1 MSEVKVSIVI
11 VNYNVKD
18 LILTC
23 IRSLYQFCDKTGDL
37 EIIVVDNQSID
48 GSCQAISTEFPDVI
62 LIENS
67 ENEGFPKANNQGFS
81 IAKGDY
87 IFMLNPDT
95 EFQENS
101 IEKLRQFLEDNKTVG
116 IVAPGLLNTDG
127 THQSSVWRYPSLFS
141 IFCEFH
147 YLTSLLKRK
156 NYLDKD
162 FTTQFEAESFS
173 GAAIFFRK
181 TVLDKI
187 GNLDESMFWIEDVE
201 FCYRAVQKGIKC
213 VYFPETKIIHHIG
226 QSAKKNYTISISN
239 QVFNKIKFF
248 NKHHS
253 NFSAKLVILL
263 SFLHVVQKSIVFG
276 ILSPFNVVY
285 KRKASAYRYTI
296 FKVFN
301 PPKGIA

>member
-23 IRSLYQFCDKTGDL
+23 IRSLYQFCGNAGDL
-37 EIIVVDNQSID
+37 EIIVIDNQSID
-48 GSCQAISTEFPDVI
+48 GSCQAIRTEFPGVI

-162 FTTQFEAESFS
+162 FTKQFEAESFS

-181 TVLDKI
+181 SVLDKI
-187 GNLDESMFWIEDVE
+187 GNLDETMFWIEDVE
-201 FCYRAVQKGIKC
+201 FCYRAVQNGIKC

-276 ILSPFNVVY
+276 VLSPFNVVY
-285 KRKASAYRYTI
+285 KRKAAAYRYTL

>member
-23 IRSLYQFCDKTGDL
+23 IRSLYQFCGNAGDL
-37 EIIVVDNQSID
+37 EIIVIDNQSID
-48 GSCQAISTEFPDVI
+48 GSCQAIRTEFPGVI

-162 FTTQFEAESFS
+162 FTKQFEAESFS

-181 TVLDKI
+181 SVLDEI
-187 GNLDESMFWIEDVE
+187 GNLDETMFWIEDVE
-201 FCYRAVQKGIKC
+201 FCYRAVQNGIKC

-285 KRKASAYRYTI
+285 KRKAAAYRYTL

>member
-23 IRSLYQFCDKTGDL
+23 IRSLYQFCGNAGDL
-37 EIIVVDNQSID
+37 EIIVIDNQSID
-48 GSCQAISTEFPDVI
+48 GSCQAIRTEFPGVI

-162 FTTQFEAESFS
+162 FTKQFEAESFS

-181 TVLDKI
+181 SILDEI
-187 GNLDESMFWIEDVE
+187 GNLDETMFWIEDVE
-201 FCYRAVQKGIKC
+201 FCYRAVQNGIKC

-285 KRKASAYRYTI
+285 KRKAAAYRYTL

>member
-23 IRSLYQFCDKTGDL
+23 IRSLYQFCGNAGDL
-37 EIIVVDNQSID
+37 EIIVIDNQSID
-48 GSCQAISTEFPDVI
+48 GSCQAIRTEFPDVI
-62 LIENS
+62 LMENS

-162 FTTQFEAESFS
+162 FTKQFEAESFS

-181 TVLDKI
+181 SILDEI
-187 GNLDESMFWIEDVE
+187 GNLDETMFWIEDVE
-201 FCYRAVQKGIKC
+201 FCYRAVQNGIKC

>member
-23 IRSLYQFCDKTGDL
+23 IRSLYQFCGNAGDL
-37 EIIVVDNQSID
+37 EIIVIDNQSID
-48 GSCQAISTEFPDVI
+48 GSCQAIRTEFPGVI

-162 FTTQFEAESFS
+162 FTKQFEAESFS

-181 TVLDKI
+181 SILDEI
-187 GNLDESMFWIEDVE
+187 GNLDETMFWIEDVE
-201 FCYRAVQKGIKC
+201 FCYRAVQNGIKC

-285 KRKASAYRYTI
+285 KRKASAYRYTL

>member
-23 IRSLYQFCDKTGDL
+23 IRSLYQFCGSAGDL
-37 EIIVVDNQSID
+37 EIIVIDNQSID
-48 GSCQAISTEFPDVI
+48 GSCQAIRTEFPGVI

-127 THQSSVWRYPSLFS
+127 SHQSSVWRYPSLFS

-162 FTTQFEAESFS
+162 FTKQFEAESFS

-181 TVLDKI
+181 SVLDEI
-187 GNLDESMFWIEDVE
+187 GNLDETMFWIEDVE
-201 FCYRAVQKGIKC
+201 FCFRAVQNGIKC

-285 KRKASAYRYTI
+285 KRKASAYRYTL

>member
-23 IRSLYQFCDKTGDL
+23 IRSLYQFCGNAGDL
-37 EIIVVDNQSID
+37 EIIVIDNQSID
-48 GSCQAISTEFPDVI
+48 GSCQAIRTEFPDVI
-62 LIENS
+62 LVENS

-162 FTTQFEAESFS
+162 FTKQFEAESFS

-181 TVLDKI
+181 SVLDEI
-187 GNLDESMFWIEDVE
+187 GNLDETMFWIEDVE
-201 FCYRAVQKGIKC
+201 FCYRAVQNGIKC

-285 KRKASAYRYTI
+285 KRKASAYRYTL

>member
-23 IRSLYQFCDKTGDL
+23 IRSLYQFCGNAGDL
-37 EIIVVDNQSID
+37 EIIVIDNQSID
-48 GSCQAISTEFPDVI
+48 GSCQAIRTEFPGVL

-162 FTTQFEAESFS
+162 FTKQFEAESFS

-181 TVLDKI
+181 SILDEI
-187 GNLDESMFWIEDVE
+187 GNLDETMFWIEDVE
-201 FCYRAVQKGIKC
+201 FCYRAVQNGIKC

-285 KRKASAYRYTI
+285 KRKASAYRYTL

>member
-23 IRSLYQFCDKTGDL
+23 IRSLYQFCDNTGDL
-37 EIIVVDNQSID
+37 EIIVIDNQSID
-48 GSCQAISTEFPDVI
+48 GSCQAIRTEFPDVI
-62 LIENS
+62 LLENN

-101 IEKLRQFLEDNKTVG
+101 IERLVSFMEQNPKIG
-116 IVAPGLLNTDG
+116 IVGPGLLNSDG
-127 THQSSVWRYPSLFS
+127 SHQSSVWRYPSLFS

-147 YLTSLLKRK
+147 YLSFLLKQK
-156 NYLDKD
+156 NYRDKD
-162 FTTQFEAESFS
+162 FTKSFEAESFS
-173 GAAIFFRK
+173 GAAIFFR
-181 TVLDKI
+181 TSVLEKI
-187 GNLDESMFWIEDVE
+187 GNLDETMFWIEDVE
-201 FCYRAVQKGIKC
+201 FCYRAVQKDIKC

-285 KRKASAYRYTI
+285 KRKASAYRYTT

>member
-23 IRSLYQFCDKTGDL
+23 IRSLYQFCGNAGDL
-37 EIIVVDNQSID
+37 EIIVIDNQSID
-48 GSCQAISTEFPDVI
+48 GSCQAIRTEFPDVI
-62 LIENS
+62 LVENS

-162 FTTQFEAESFS
+162 FTKQFEAESFS

-181 TVLDKI
+181 SILDEI
-187 GNLDESMFWIEDVE
+187 GNLDETMFWIEDVE
-201 FCYRAVQKGIKC
+201 FCYRAVQNGIKC

>member
-23 IRSLYQFCDKTGDL
+23 IRSLYQFCGNAGDL
-37 EIIVVDNQSID
+37 EIIVIDNQSID
-48 GSCQAISTEFPDVI
+48 GSCQAIRTEFPGVL

-162 FTTQFEAESFS
+162 FTKQFEAESFS

-181 TVLDKI
+181 SILDEI
-187 GNLDESMFWIEDVE
+187 GNLDETMFWIEDVE
-201 FCYRAVQKGIKC
+201 FCYRAVQNGIKC

-276 ILSPFNVVY
+276 VLSPFNVVY
-285 KRKASAYRYTI
+285 KRKAAAYRYTL

>member
-23 IRSLYQFCDKTGDL
+23 IRSLYQFCDSIGDL
-37 EIIVVDNQSID
+37 EIIVIDNQSID
-48 GSCQAISTEFPDVI
+48 GSCQAIRTEFPDVI
-62 LIENS
+62 LMENS

-101 IEKLRQFLEDNKTVG
+101 IEKLRQFLEDNKSVG

-162 FTTQFEAESFS
+162 FTKQFEAESFS

-181 TVLDKI
+181 SVLDKI
-187 GNLDESMFWIEDVE
+187 GNLDETMFWIEDVE
-201 FCYRAVQKGIKC
+201 FCFRAVQNDIKC

-276 ILSPFNVVY
+276 ILSPSNVVY
-285 KRKASAYRYTI
+285 KRKAAAYRYTI

-301 PPKGIA
+301 PQKGIA

>member
-23 IRSLYQFCDKTGDL
+23 IRSLYQFCDSTGDL
-37 EIIVVDNQSID
+37 EIIVIDNQSID
-48 GSCQAISTEFPDVI
+48 GSCQAIRTEFPDVI
-62 LIENS
+62 LMENS

-101 IEKLRQFLEDNKTVG
+101 IEKLRQFLEDNKSVG
-116 IVAPGLLNTDG
+116 VVAPGLLNTDG
-127 THQSSVWRYPSLFS
+127 SHQSSVWRYPSLFS

-162 FTTQFEAESFS
+162 FTKQFEAESFS

-181 TVLDKI
+181 SVLDKI
-187 GNLDESMFWIEDVE
+187 GNLDETMFWIEDVE
-201 FCYRAVQKGIKC
+201 FCYRAVQNGIKC

-253 NFSAKLVILL
+253 NFLAKLVILL

>member
-23 IRSLYQFCDKTGDL
+23 IRSLYQFCGNAGDF
-37 EIIVVDNQSID
+37 EIIVIDNQSID
-48 GSCQAISTEFPDVI
+48 GSCQAIRTEFPGVI

-162 FTTQFEAESFS
+162 FTKQFEAESFS

-181 TVLDKI
+181 SILDEI
-187 GNLDESMFWIEDVE
+187 GNLDETMFWIEDVE
-201 FCYRAVQKGIKC
+201 FCYRAVQNGIKC

-285 KRKASAYRYTI
+285 KRKAAAYRYTL

>member
-23 IRSLYQFCDKTGDL
+23 IRSLYQFCDSIGGL
-37 EIIVVDNQSID
+37 EIIVIDNQSID
-48 GSCQAISTEFPDVI
+48 GSCQAIRTEFPDVI
-62 LIENS
+62 LMENS

-101 IEKLRQFLEDNKTVG
+101 IEKLRQFLEDNKSVG

-162 FTTQFEAESFS
+162 FTKQFEAESFS

-181 TVLDKI
+181 SVLDKI
-187 GNLDESMFWIEDVE
+187 GNLDETMFWIEDVE
-201 FCYRAVQKGIKC
+201 FCFRAVQNDIKC

-239 QVFNKIKFF
+239 QIFNKIKFF

>member
-23 IRSLYQFCDKTGDL
+23 IRSLYQFCDNSGDL

-62 LIENS
+62 LIENN

-101 IEKLRQFLEDNKTVG
+101 IEKLRQFLEDNKSVG

-162 FTTQFEAESFS
+162 FTKQFEAESFS

-181 TVLDKI
+181 SVLDEI
-187 GNLDESMFWIEDVE
+187 GNLDETMFWIEDVE
-201 FCYRAVQKGIKC
+201 FCYRAVQNDIKC

-276 ILSPFNVVY
+276 ILSPSNVVY
-285 KRKASAYRYTI
+285 KRKAAAYRYTI

>member
-1 MSEVKVSIVI
+1 MPEVKVSVVI
-11 VNYNVKD
+11 VNYNVKE

-23 IRSLYQFCDKTGDL
+23 IRSMYQFCDNRGEL
-37 EIIVVDNQSID
+37 EIIVIDNQSID
-48 GSCQAISTEFPDVI
+48 GSCQAIRTEFPGVI
-62 LIENS
+62 LVENNA
-67 ENEGFPKANNQGFS
+67 NEGFPKANNQGFS

-101 IEKLRQFLEDNKTVG
+101 IEKLRRFLEENIAVG

-127 THQSSVWRYPSLFS
+127 TRQSSVWRYPSLFS

-147 YLTSLLKRK
+147 YLSSLLKRK

-162 FTTQFEAESFS
+162 ITKQFEAESFS

-187 GNLDESMFWIEDVE
+187 GNLDETMFWIEDVE
-201 FCYRAVQKGIKC
+201 FCYRAVQSNIKC
-213 VYFPETKIIHHIG
+213 MYFPETKIIHHIG

-239 QVFNKIKFF
+239 QIFNKIKFF

-263 SFLHVVQKSIVFG
+263 SFMHVVQKSIVFG
-276 ILSPFNVVY
+276 ILSPFNGVY

>member
-23 IRSLYQFCDKTGDL
+23 IRSFYQFCGNAGDF
-37 EIIVVDNQSID
+37 EIIVIDNQSID
-48 GSCQAISTEFPDVI
+48 GSCQAIRTEFPGVI

-127 THQSSVWRYPSLFS
+127 SHQSSVWRYPSLFS

-162 FTTQFEAESFS
+162 FTKQFEAESFS

-181 TVLDKI
+181 SVLDEI
-187 GNLDESMFWIEDVE
+187 GNLDETMFWIEDVE
-201 FCYRAVQKGIKC
+201 FCYRAVQNGIKC

-285 KRKASAYRYTI
+285 KRKASAYRYTL

>member
-1 MSEVKVSIVI
+1 
-11 VNYNVKD
+11 
-18 LILTC
+18 
-23 IRSLYQFCDKTGDL
+23 
-37 EIIVVDNQSID
+37 
-48 GSCQAISTEFPDVI
+48 
-62 LIENS
+62 
-67 ENEGFPKANNQGFS
+67 
-81 IAKGDY
+81 
-87 IFMLNPDT
+87 
-95 EFQENS
+95 
-101 IEKLRQFLEDNKTVG
+101 
-116 IVAPGLLNTDG
+116 
-127 THQSSVWRYPSLFS
+127 S

-162 FTTQFEAESFS
+162 FTKQFEAESFS

-181 TVLDKI
+181 SVLDKI
-187 GNLDESMFWIEDVE
+187 GNLDETMFWIEDVE
-201 FCYRAVQKGIKC
+201 FCYRAVQNGIKC

-263 SFLHVVQKSIVFG
+263 SF
-276 ILSPFNVVY
+276 NVVY
-285 KRKASAYRYTI
+285 KRKASAYRYTL

>member
-23 IRSLYQFCDKTGDL
+23 IRSIYQFCGNTGEL
-37 EIIVVDNQSID
+37 EIIVIDNKSID
-48 GSCQAISTEFPDVI
+48 GSCQAIRTEFPSVI
-62 LIENS
+62 LLENN

-101 IEKLRQFLEDNKTVG
+101 IEKLWQFLEDNKTVG

-162 FTTQFEAESFS
+162 FTKQFEAESFS

-187 GNLDESMFWIEDVE
+187 GNLDETMFWIEDVE
-201 FCYRAVQKGIKC
+201 FCYRAVQNGINC

-285 KRKASAYRYTI
+285 KRKASAYRYTL

>member
-1 MSEVKVSIVI
+1 MSDIKVSIVI
-11 VNYNVKD
+11 VNYNVKE

-23 IRSLYQFCDKTGDL
+23 IGSLFQFCENPDNL
-37 EIIVVDNQSID
+37 EVIVVDNQSID
-48 GSCQAISTEFPDVI
+48 GSCEAIKKDFPQVV
-62 LIENS
+62 LIENK
-67 ENEGFPKANNQGFS
+67 ENAGFPKANNQGFS
-81 IAKGDY
+81 VAKGEY

-95 EFQENS
+95 EFKENS
-101 IEKLRQFLEDNKTVG
+101 IAKLIYFMKKNPEIGLVG
-116 IVAPGLLNTDG
+116 PGLLNSDG
-127 THQSSVWRYPSLFS
+127 SHQSSVWRYPSLFS
-141 IFCEFH
+141 IFCELH
-147 YLTSLLKRK
+147 YLSSLLKRK

-162 FTTQFEAESFS
+162 FTKHFEAESFS

-187 GNLDESMFWIEDVE
+187 GNLDETMFWIEDVE
-201 FCYRAVQKGIKC
+201 FCFRAVQNDIKC

-239 QVFNKIKFF
+239 QIFNKIKFF

-285 KRKASAYRYTI
+285 KRKAAAYRYTI

>member
-23 IRSLYQFCDKTGDL
+23 IRSLYQFCGNAGDL
-37 EIIVVDNQSID
+37 EIIVIDNQSID
-48 GSCQAISTEFPDVI
+48 GSCQAIRTAFPDVI
-62 LIENS
+62 LVENS
-67 ENEGFPKANNQGFS
+67 ENEGFPKANNQGFF
-81 IAKGDY
+81 IAKGDF

-101 IEKLRQFLEDNKTVG
+101 IEKLQRFLEDNKSAG

-127 THQSSVWRYPSLFS
+127 SHQSSVWRYPSLFS

-162 FTTQFEAESFS
+162 FTKQFEAESFS

-181 TVLDKI
+181 SVLDEI
-187 GNLDESMFWIEDVE
+187 GNLDETMFWIEDVE
-201 FCYRAVQKGIKC
+201 FCFRAVQNGIKC

-253 NFSAKLVILL
+253 NFLAKLVILL

-285 KRKASAYRYTI
+285 KRKASAYRYTL

>member
-23 IRSLYQFCDKTGDL
+23 IRSIYQFCGNTGEL
-37 EIIVVDNQSID
+37 EIIVIDNKSID
-48 GSCQAISTEFPDVI
+48 GSCQAIRTEFPSVI
-62 LIENS
+62 LLENN

-101 IEKLRQFLEDNKTVG
+101 IEKLWQFLEDNKTVG

-162 FTTQFEAESFS
+162 FTKQFEAESFS

-187 GNLDESMFWIEDVE
+187 GNLDETMFWIEDVE
-201 FCYRAVQKGIKC
+201 FCYRAVQNGINC

-263 SFLHVVQKSIVFG
+263 SFMHVVQKSIVFG

-285 KRKASAYRYTI
+285 KRKAAAYRYTI

>member
-23 IRSLYQFCDKTGDL
+23 IRSLYQFCDSTGDL

-48 GSCQAISTEFPDVI
+48 GSCQAIRTEFPDVI
-62 LIENS
+62 LMENS

-101 IEKLRQFLEDNKTVG
+101 IEKLWQFLEDNKSVG
-116 IVAPGLLNTDG
+116 VVAPGLLNTDG
-127 THQSSVWRYPSLFS
+127 SHQSSVWRYPSLFS

-147 YLTSLLKRK
+147 YLSSLLKRK

-162 FTTQFEAESFS
+162 FTKQFEAESFS

-181 TVLDKI
+181 SVLDKI
-187 GNLDESMFWIEDVE
+187 GNLDETMFWIEDVE
-201 FCYRAVQKGIKC
+201 FCYRAVQNGIKC
-213 VYFPETKIIHHIG
+213 VYFPETKISHHIG

>member
-23 IRSLYQFCDKTGDL
+23 IRSLYQFCGNAGDL
-37 EIIVVDNQSID
+37 EIIVIDNQSID
-48 GSCQAISTEFPDVI
+48 GSCKAIRTEFPDVI
-62 LIENS
+62 LMENS

-95 EFQENS
+95 EFQENT
-101 IEKLRQFLEDNKTVG
+101 IEKLRRFLEDNKSVG

-162 FTTQFEAESFS
+162 FTKQFEAESFS

-181 TVLDKI
+181 SVLDEI
-187 GNLDESMFWIEDVE
+187 GNLDETMFWIEDVE
-201 FCYRAVQKGIKC
+201 FCYRAVQNGIKC

-285 KRKASAYRYTI
+285 KRKASAYRYTL

>member
-23 IRSLYQFCDKTGDL
+23 IRSLYQFCGNAGDF
-37 EIIVVDNQSID
+37 EIIVIDNQSID
-48 GSCQAISTEFPDVI
+48 GSCQAIRTEFPGVI
-62 LIENS
+62 LMENS

-162 FTTQFEAESFS
+162 FTKQFEAESFS

-181 TVLDKI
+181 SILDEI
-187 GNLDESMFWIEDVE
+187 GNLDETMFWIEDVE
-201 FCYRAVQKGIKC
+201 FCYRAVQNGIKC
-213 VYFPETKIIHHIG
+213 VYSPETKIIHHIG

-285 KRKASAYRYTI
+285 KRKAAAYRYTL

>member
-1 MSEVKVSIVI
+1 
-11 VNYNVKD
+11 
-18 LILTC
+18 
-23 IRSLYQFCDKTGDL
+23 L
-37 EIIVVDNQSID
+37 EIIVIDNQSID
-48 GSCQAISTEFPDVI
+48 GSCQAIRTEFPDVI
-62 LIENS
+62 LMENS

-101 IEKLRQFLEDNKTVG
+101 IEKLRQFLEDNKSVG
-116 IVAPGLLNTDG
+116 VVAPGLLNTDG
-127 THQSSVWRYPSLFS
+127 SHQSSVWRYPSLFS

-147 YLTSLLKRK
+147 YLSSLLKRK

-162 FTTQFEAESFS
+162 FTKQFEAESFS

-181 TVLDKI
+181 SVLDKI
-187 GNLDESMFWIEDVE
+187 GNLDETMFWIEDVE

>member
-23 IRSLYQFCDKTGDL
+23 IRSLYQFCGNAGDL
-37 EIIVVDNQSID
+37 EIIVIDNQSID
-48 GSCQAISTEFPDVI
+48 GSCKAIRTEFPDVI
-62 LIENS
+62 LMENS

-95 EFQENS
+95 EFQENT
-101 IEKLRQFLEDNKTVG
+101 IEKLRRFLEDNKSVG

-162 FTTQFEAESFS
+162 FTKQFEAESFS

-181 TVLDKI
+181 SILDEI
-187 GNLDESMFWIEDVE
+187 GNLDETMFWIEDVE
-201 FCYRAVQKGIKC
+201 FCYRAVQNGIKC

-285 KRKASAYRYTI
+285 KRKASAYRYTL

>member
-23 IRSLYQFCDKTGDL
+23 IRSLYQFCGNAGDL
-37 EIIVVDNQSID
+37 EIIVIDNQSID
-48 GSCQAISTEFPDVI
+48 GSCQAIRTEFPDVI
-62 LIENS
+62 LMENS

-95 EFQENS
+95 EFQENT
-101 IEKLRQFLEDNKTVG
+101 IEKLRRFLEDNKSVG

-162 FTTQFEAESFS
+162 FTKQFEAESFS

-181 TVLDKI
+181 SVLDEI
-187 GNLDESMFWIEDVE
+187 GNLDETMFWIEDVE
-201 FCYRAVQKGIKC
+201 FCYRAVQNGIKC

-285 KRKASAYRYTI
+285 KRKASAYRYTL